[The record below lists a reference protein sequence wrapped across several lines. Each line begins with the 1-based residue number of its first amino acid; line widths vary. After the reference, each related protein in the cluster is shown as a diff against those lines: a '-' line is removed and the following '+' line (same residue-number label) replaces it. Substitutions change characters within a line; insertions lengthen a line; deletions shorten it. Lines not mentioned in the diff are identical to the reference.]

1 MTSSNDPDRTGDGLK
16 ELLRVA
22 WSSLANSQLTSDER
36 REVRNQ
42 IKQYSAELRRYLEL
56 KGTEHGRAR
65 EQPLEQGEGNGFG
78 RPELR
83 ILA

>member
-1 MTSSNDPDRTGDGLK
+1 MTSSNDPDRTGEGLK

-36 REVRNQ
+36 REIRNQ

-56 KGTEHGRAR
+56 KGTEHGLPVKESLCDAIS
-65 EQPLEQGEGNGFG
+65 G
-78 RPELR
+78 
-83 ILA
+83 

>member
-56 KGTEHGRAR
+56 KGTAHGRAR
-65 EQPLEQGEGNGFG
+65 EQPWSKAKAMGSGGQSFEF
-78 RPELR
+78 
-83 ILA
+83 

>member
-22 WSSLANSQLTSDER
+22 WSSLANSQLTSYER

-42 IKQYSAELRRYLEL
+42 IKRYSAELRRYLEL
-56 KGTEHGRAR
+56 KGAEHGRAR
-65 EQPLEQGEGNGFG
+65 KQSSEEGAGNGLGKPGF
-78 RPELR
+78 RF
-83 ILA
+83 LA